1 MSIRAQAE
9 ARGFSIIGKLTR
21 YPEGDLSRYH
31 YCFCDEAGNAYYIH
45 LGVLTIVS
53 ADGRVV

>member
-9 ARGFSIIGKLTR
+9 QRGFSIVGALSR

-31 YCFCDEAGNAYYIH
+31 YCFVDEANNIYVIH
-45 LGVLTIVS
+45 LGVLTIV
-53 ADGRVV
+53 AANGEVY